1 MDRNAS
7 EDSEQM
13 NSKYERGNKCMRNED
28 NFFYSRATER
38 NERGNAKSEHTGGER
53 DTVGWA

>member
-1 MDRNAS
+1 
-7 EDSEQM
+7 
-13 NSKYERGNKCMRNED
+13 MRNED